1 MTQKL
6 SNFFQIQHAV
16 NLEPTARW
24 VRVKMNGE
32 TVADSKNALLFL
44 DWNINFPT
52 YFFPRDDVNMELLH
66 STASSDGLKN
76 NFVHWSVQSDNEIA
90 KNGAWGFSKPPQGME
105 ALQDY
110 ITFRWEKPLSWHVE
124 EEEMFIHARDPHKR
138 IDVLASSRHIEV
150 KVAGE
155 TIADT
160 HKPHLLFE
168 TFLPTRYYIPQ
179 EDVHMDLLQASA
191 TRSGCAYKGFANY
204 YSVKGKNQLVEDIVW
219 FYQDPNP
226 EYFKIEG
233 LLCFYNEKVDI
244 IVDGELE
251 PRPISPFSEG
261 I

>member
-1 MTQKL
+1 MTQKP

-24 VRVKMNGE
+24 VRVKMDGE
-32 TVADSKNALLFL
+32 TIADSKNALLFL

-52 YFFPRDDVNMELLH
+52 YFFPQRDINMDLLQ
-66 STASSDGLKN
+66 SSVLSASLKE
-76 NFVHWSVQSDNEIA
+76 NFLHWSVQSGDMIADNA
-90 KNGAWGFSKPPQGME
+90 AWGFSQPPQGME

-110 ITFRWEKPLSWHVE
+110 ITFRWEKPISWFVE
-124 EEEMFIHARDPHKR
+124 EEEMFVHARDPHKR

-150 KVAGE
+150 KVEGE

-160 HKPHLLFE
+160 RRPHLLFE

-179 EDVHMDLLQASA
+179 EDVRMDLLQES
-191 TRSGCAYKGFANY
+191 TTTSGCAYKGFANY

-219 FYQDPNP
+219 TYPNPNP

-244 IVDGELE
+244 YVDGELE
-251 PRPISPFSEG
+251 SRPISPFS
-261 I
+261 